1 MSDPK
6 HEIAEII
13 KFGIKTEIEGQNF
26 YSTLAKKI
34 VHPDAR
40 KKIEQL
46 ANDEMNHERRLR
58 TLYAK
63 CVGGEVTDL
72 PSQGLGVFK
81 DAFGDKPLAEKD
93 TFRLIEL
100 ALEAERLSA
109 RHYKSGEDKA
119 TDKDIRE
126 VFAEL
131 VAEEDSHYELLAAER
146 ESLRGHTDWFS
157 YDGSAMMEE

>member
-6 HEIAEII
+6 QEIAEII

-26 YSTLAKKI
+26 YTTLAHKI

-46 ANDEMNHERRLR
+46 AQDEINHERRLR
-58 TLYAK
+58 ALYVK
-63 CVGGEVTDL
+63 CVGSEATDL
-72 PSQGLGVFK
+72 PHQGLGIFK
-81 DAFGDKPLAEKD
+81 DAFGNRPLAEKD
-93 TFRLIEL
+93 KFRLIEM
-100 ALEAERLSA
+100 AMEAERLSA

-119 TDKDIRE
+119 GDPEIRA

-131 VAEEDSHYELLAAER
+131 VAEEDSHYALLAAER
-146 ESLRGHTDWFS
+146 ESLRGNTDWFS